1 MAKRHKSQEH
11 IRAARDWLGDAEDS
25 LAQADDVRSDL
36 KVMLAKAELAQVQA
50 GPHTRRLQRWL
61 RCLLPPAVAV
71 LLVAAGCW
79 GWQAYTSVP
88 RQEPAETSV
97 VSVQPAPVPQPA
109 GEDGASVAAEAEHAS
124 VPEPADA
131 EPVKEAVP
139 APAKVVQ
146 PAPAPA
152 PRPAGQ
158 PVVQQ
163 PPSGTHART
172 SAPAPPDAQKQRLMQ
187 AAGQSLRAP

>member
-1 MAKRHKSQEH
+1 MTKRHKSQEH

-61 RCLLPPAVAV
+61 RRSLPPAVAV

-79 GWQAYTSVP
+79 GWQAYTSAP
-88 RQEPAETSV
+88 RQESAETTA

-109 GEDGASVAAEAEHAS
+109 GHDEAPTAMETEEPSPAAMT
-124 VPEPADA
+124 ADA
-131 EPVKEAVP
+131 EPSKEAVP
-139 APAKVVQ
+139 APAQVVQ
-146 PAPAPA
+146 PAPATVPQA
-152 PRPAGQ
+152 TGRSA
-158 PVVQQ
+158 VQQ
-163 PPSGTHART
+163 ARAQTQPPATV
-172 SAPAPPDAQKQRLMQ
+172 PPDAQKQRLMQ

>member
-79 GWQAYTSVP
+79 GWQAYTSAP
-88 RQEPAETSV
+88 RQESAETTA

-109 GEDGASVAAEAEHAS
+109 GHDEAPTAMETEEPSPAAMT
-124 VPEPADA
+124 ADA
-131 EPVKEAVP
+131 EPSKEAVP
-139 APAKVVQ
+139 APAQVVQ
-146 PAPAPA
+146 PAPATVPQA
-152 PRPAGQ
+152 TARPA
-158 PVVQQ
+158 VQQ
-163 PPSGTHART
+163 ARAQTQPPATV
-172 SAPAPPDAQKQRLMQ
+172 PPDAQKQRLMQ